1 MLPKLLCEE
10 LCSLNPLRDRL
21 TFSVLWKLTPEGKIL
36 DEWFGRTI
44 ICSCVKLSYDH
55 AQSMIECPEK
65 VLSPEELP
73 PISPQHTTEEIHWA
87 VLNLHRIAKQLRKQ
101 RFIDGAL
108 RLDQL
113 KLSFTLDKESGMPQG
128 CYVYQYRDSNK

>member
-1 MLPKLLCEE
+1 
-10 LCSLNPLRDRL
+10 
-21 TFSVLWKLTPEGKIL
+21 
-36 DEWFGRTI
+36 
-44 ICSCVKLSYDH
+44 
-55 AQSMIECPEK
+55 MIECPEK

-108 RLDQL
+108 RLDQVSNL
-113 KLSFTLDKESGMPQG
+113 RAWTWG
-128 CYVYQYRDSNK
+128 CPGVFC